1 MSGLRDASK
10 GKSRSSDNVTKGEHG
25 FVIKRRDRELQLV
38 VEVVVG
44 DIRYQAS
51 R

>member
-1 MSGLRDASK
+1 VGGLGDASK
-10 GKSRSSDNVTKGEHG
+10 GKSRSSDNVSKGEHDV
-25 FVIKRRDRELQLV
+25 VIKRRDRELQLV
-38 VEVVVG
+38 VEVS